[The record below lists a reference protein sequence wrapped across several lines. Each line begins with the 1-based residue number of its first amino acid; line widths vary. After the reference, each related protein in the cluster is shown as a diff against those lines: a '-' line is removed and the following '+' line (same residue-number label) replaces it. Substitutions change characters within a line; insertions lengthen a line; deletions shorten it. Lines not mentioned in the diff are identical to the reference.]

1 LKLQVESSGE
11 GPPLL
16 LLHGLGSSGVE
27 WEHVA
32 PALARRHRV
41 IVPDV
46 RGHGRSEK
54 PPGPYSVPMFA
65 QDVAAML
72 DGQGVKG
79 AHVAGLSMGGMI
91 AFQLALDRPDLVRSL
106 TIINSG
112 PALVPKT
119 FQQRWALLTRVLIL
133 RWLGPRAWARV
144 LASRLFPKP
153 EQEALRR
160 QTVDRF
166 GGNPKAPYL
175 AATRALIGWSVLDRV
190 KEIACPVLV
199 VGSDRDYSTT
209 EVKRAYM
216 ALLRDARL
224 VEVRDSGHAATTD
237 QPGQVLAAMEAFL
250 DEVERSGQY
259 PSAQPSFRRSVAPE

>member
-1 LKLQVESSGE
+1 LNQRVQVNGASLHVQVEGE
-11 GPPLL
+11 GTPVV

-32 PALARRHRV
+32 PQLSRRHRL
-41 IVPDV
+41 IVPDT

-54 PPGPYSVPMFA
+54 PPGPYRVPMFSG
-65 QDVAAML
+65 DTAAVL
-72 DGQGVKG
+72 DHLGVKG

-91 AFQLALDRPDLVRSL
+91 AFQLAVDRPDLVRSL

-112 PALVPKT
+112 PALVPRT
-119 FQQRWALLTRVLIL
+119 FLQRYALWQRVFLL
-133 RWLGPRAWARV
+133 RWFGPRAWAKV

-153 EQEALRR
+153 DQEALRR
-160 QTVDRF
+160 QTIERF
-166 GGNPKAPYL
+166 GGNPRAPYL

-199 VGSDRDYSTT
+199 IGSDRDYSTT

-216 ALLRDARL
+216 ALLKDARL
-224 VEVRDSGHAATTD
+224 VEIRDSGHAATSD

-250 DEVERSGQY
+250 DAVERQ
-259 PSAQPSFRRSVAPE
+259 